1 MPLPPGLDPADV
13 VQREGADG
21 DARAARPAVPFA
33 RFGVERAIERGDTRS
48 AEGRDRVLDEV
59 VPVIAPLPASVLR
72 EELVQLVAGRL
83 SVTES
88 LVASALADPARMA
101 RAEAARR
108 EAALRESRRPSVASG
123 ARGAAAVPR
132 SPDAGDR
139 GADPGPQEWSPPAD
153 YDDPGPEQGRHDG
166 GAGPVNGARRVL
178 DRREQTER
186 AFLAYC
192 LALPDEG
199 ERRLADVDLDDLF
212 ASPATRQV
220 AEYLRGRL
228 RTPAAD
234 LPRGDEPLAR
244 LVAELVIRAGELEAT
259 PAKLELEALQ
269 LDLSRLD
276 RLIAGA
282 RVSGGE
288 GMRDLAAER
297 QQVLDAIRHRLT

>member
-1 MPLPPGLDPADV
+1 M
-13 VQREGADG
+13 
-21 DARAARPAVPFA
+21 
-33 RFGVERAIERGDTRS
+33 
-48 AEGRDRVLDEV
+48 
-59 VPVIAPLPASVLR
+59 IAPLPPSVLR

-108 EAALRESRRPSVASG
+108 EAALRESRRPAAGGPGDSG
-123 ARGAAAVPR
+123 RRGQG
-132 SPDAGDR
+132 SGGAGDSGRR
-139 GADPGPQEWSPPAD
+139 GQGSGGAEDSGRRGQGSGGAGDPGPDGSSAGSFE
-153 YDDPGPEQGRHDG
+153 YDDPGPEDGRHGNG
-166 GAGPVNGARRVL
+166 GPLNGARRVL

-199 ERRLADVDLDDLF
+199 ERRLGDADLDELF
-212 ASPATRQV
+212 ASPATRR
-220 AEYLRGRL
+220 AADYLRGRL

-259 PAKLELEALQ
+259 PDKLELEALQ

-288 GMRDLAAER
+288 GMRDLAAKR
-297 QQVLDAIRHRLT
+297 QQVLDEIRHRLT